1 LPRGEVAENDVS
13 QRSRTMTCAFVAPE
27 NKTPWHREFSPGVFP
42 SQILESRHRAKFE
55 VGCRKALPRWENL
68 RAFKSHPSLCREAH
82 HPSSHARCIGRR
94 RSRARRRGEFTGERS
109 KGKSSDMPPRG
120 MSAEVRARKRSFRA
134 VPRFEMLSERA
145 TRGA

>member
-55 VGCRKALPRWENL
+55 VGCRKALPWWENL
-68 RAFKSHPSLCREAH
+68 RAFKSHTSLCREAH
-82 HPSSHARCIGRR
+82 T
-94 RSRARRRGEFTGERS
+94 RARTRRVY
-109 KGKSSDMPPRG
+109 RG
-120 MSAEVRARKRSFRA
+120 DGGVARVGVANS
-134 VPRFEMLSERA
+134 
-145 TRGA
+145 